1 MGFKVILRKVLFMVV
16 VVVKVGVSVLVV
28 SVLVRVRVWFV
39 VRVGGWGSRKG

>member
-16 VVVKVGVSVLVV
+16 VVVKVRVSVLVV
-28 SVLVRVRVWFV
+28 SVLVRVRVWFG